1 MTLTYPPSQT
11 YPRNPKQANTAF
23 LLGWAISETL
33 GRYRRGIV
41 PQSFRQ
47 STGPA
52 DSAPRL
58 LVATGSVEKSGDAF
72 EFAARR
78 VCELY
83 RVLAFESGNQV
94 SPLTQSIYELP
105 QQIHNWLEGTS
116 SKFYTQR
123 ELRDLLNEWS
133 LQVWARLDGI
143 SADSARALNSGM
155 SLADTFWYLR
165 PPSRRPKE
173 ALSEESFRRML
184 SKYRLEAERAR
195 LQSLSECLP
204 AFVVP
209 VIQRQL
215 RSWSIGTELG
225 YRNGELVHIRNGNER
240 EPLTKTDEVRV
251 QRALR
256 RQVRNWELLIFG
268 MRQPTSF
275 LLAQD
280 RRWIA
285 ILRWVALFVTLFL
298 TSLFLIVLSQ
308 LAAYFIAVGPLPGL
322 IRFFNEQQA
331 HFSEYLAVVSL
342 LWTILIASPLPLVLR
357 AAYQGTRGIQVYL
370 DQALTIWFIA
380 RRSHVPWDTYV
391 RKEQKRIR
399 NRSVSKT
406 ALS

>member
-1 MTLTYPPSQT
+1 MTLTYPLSQI
-11 YPRNPKQANTAF
+11 YPRNPEQATTAF

-33 GRYRRGIV
+33 GRYRRGV
-41 PQSFRQ
+41 APQSFRR
-47 STGPA
+47 STSSA

-78 VCELY
+78 MCELY
-83 RVLAFESGNQV
+83 RVLGFEQGAPV
-94 SPLTQSIYELP
+94 SPLTQSVYELP
-105 QQIHNWLEGTS
+105 QQIHDWLEGTS
-116 SKFYTQR
+116 SKFYNQR
-123 ELRDLLNEWS
+123 ELRDLLNDWS

-173 ALSEESFRRML
+173 ALSEESLRRML
-184 SKYRLEAERAR
+184 AKYRLEAERAR

-215 RSWSIGTELG
+215 RLWSIGTELG
-225 YRNGELVHIRNGNER
+225 YRNGELVLVTNGNER
-240 EPLTKTDEVRV
+240 EPLKKRDELRV

-268 MRQPTSF
+268 LRQATSF
-275 LLAQD
+275 LRAQD
-280 RRWIA
+280 WRWIA
-285 ILRWVALFVTLFL
+285 ILRWAALFGTLLL
-298 TSLFLIVLSQ
+298 TSLLLIFIIQVV
-308 LAAYFIAVGPLPGL
+308 AFFIAVGPLPGL
-322 IRFFNEQQA
+322 IRFLIERQTQV
-331 HFSEYLAVVSL
+331 SEYLAVVSL
-342 LWTILIASPLPLVLR
+342 LWTILIASPVPLVLR
-357 AAYQGTRGIQVYL
+357 AAYQGTRGIQAHL

-380 RRSHVPWDTYV
+380 RRSYVPWDTYV
-391 RKEQKRIR
+391 RKSQKKA
-399 NRSVSKT
+399 RSRSISGT
-406 ALS
+406 APS